1 MKKMLFSNLECNPND
16 TAFSAPGLT
25 MHQAAAALAF
35 YYFCFQIRKL
45 LSNICFQ
52 RGFSLQIFAFKST
65 ITVGLV
71 VLLSCFCWIVMGDE

>member
-1 MKKMLFSNLECNPND
+1 MEEMLFSNLECNPND

-35 YYFCFQIRKL
+35 YYFCFHIRKL

-65 ITVGLV
+65 ITL
-71 VLLSCFCWIVMGDE
+71 

>member
-1 MKKMLFSNLECNPND
+1 MKKMHFSNLECNPNY

-35 YYFCFQIRKL
+35 YYFCFQISEL

-52 RGFSLQIFAFKST
+52 KGFSLQIFAFKST
-65 ITVGLV
+65 ITL
-71 VLLSCFCWIVMGDE
+71 